1 MHSSPSISLSGL
13 GLTWPDGTTQF
24 TDLTATFGH
33 GRTSIVGRNGSGKS
47 TLLRL
52 IAGELTP
59 TNGTV
64 TTSAPVSYLRQDLGR
79 HPDATVADLLGIA
92 DKTRALAAIESGDVS
107 PGHFD
112 VIADDWDIGERALAT
127 LAGMGVDGVALDRAA
142 STLSGGERV
151 LAALAGL
158 RLASAPITLLDEPT
172 NNLDARARG
181 RLYDAIAEWPGT
193 LVVVS
198 HDRTLLDLVDDTA
211 ELHSGSLRLFGGG
224 YTEFSE
230 ALRVEQEAAERML
243 RAAEQDLRTE
253 KRQRIEAETTL
264 ARRARTAQKSYV
276 EKREPRIVMR
286 QRASSA
292 EVSAAKLR
300 GVHTGRLGEAGR
312 AVEQAE
318 SRVRDDRRIRI
329 DLPGTAVPA
338 GRRVLRLAE
347 PHDIELFGPERLA
360 VTGDNGAGKTTLL
373 ESIVKAA
380 APASF
385 RVPEVAYL
393 TQGIDDLNA
402 DESVLASVRHASNAT
417 PNELRAQLARFLFR
431 GNLAEQLVAQLS
443 GGERFRVAL
452 ARILLADAP
461 PQLLLLDEPTNN
473 LDLQSIDHLVEALE
487 AYRGALVVVSH
498 DEHFLGRLGI
508 TRRLHL
514 EKPGGEARGPSSP

>member
-13 GLTWPDGTTQF
+13 GFTWPDGSSQF
-24 TDLTATFGH
+24 TDLSASFGQR
-33 GRTSIVGRNGSGKS
+33 RTSIVGLNGSGKS

-59 TNGTV
+59 TTGTV

-79 HPDATVADLLGIA
+79 HPDATVADLLGVSAAI
-92 DKTRALAAIESGDVS
+92 RALAAIESGDVA
-107 PGHFD
+107 PENFD
-112 VIADDWDIGERALAT
+112 AVGDDWDIGERSIAALAG
-127 LAGMGVDGVALDRAA
+127 LGVTGIGLDRAA

-158 RLASAPITLLDEPT
+158 RLVSAPITLLDEPT
-172 NNLDARARG
+172 NNLDVRARG
-181 RLYDAIAEWPGT
+181 RLYDAIGQWPGA

-198 HDRTLLDLVDDTA
+198 HDRHLLDLVDDTA
-211 ELHSGSLRLFGGG
+211 ELRAGSLRLFGGG

-243 RAAEQDLRTE
+243 RVAEQDLRAE

-264 ARRARTAQKSYV
+264 AHRARAAQKSFV

-300 GVHTGRLGEAGR
+300 GVHAGRLGDAGR
-312 AVEQAE
+312 AVEKAE

-338 GRRVLRLAE
+338 GRRVLHLGE
-347 PHDIELFGPERLA
+347 PHALELYGPERLA
-360 VTGDNGAGKTTLL
+360 ITGDNGVGKTTLL
-373 ESIVKAA
+373 HAIAA
-380 APASF
+380 SSGPTVF

-393 TQGIDDLNA
+393 TQGIDDL
-402 DESVLASVRHASNAT
+402 DSEETVLEAVRHATDAT
-417 PNELRAQLARFLFR
+417 PNEVRAQLARFLFR
-431 GNLAEQLVAQLS
+431 GSLAEQLVSQLS

-452 ARILLADAP
+452 ARILLADPP

-514 EKPGGEARGPSSP
+514 DRAGAEATESS

>member
-13 GLTWPDGTTQF
+13 GFTWPDGTVQF
-24 TDLTATFGH
+24 RDLSATFGQ
-33 GRTSIVGRNGSGKS
+33 GRTSIVGLNGSGKS

-52 IAGELTP
+52 IAGELAP
-59 TNGTV
+59 TTGTLS
-64 TTSAPVSYLRQDLGR
+64 TSAPVSYLRQDLGR

-92 DKTRALAAIESGDVS
+92 EKTRALAAIGSGDVDER
-107 PGHFD
+107 HFD
-112 VIADDWDIGERALAT
+112 TIGDDWDIGERALAT
-127 LAGMGVDGVALDRAA
+127 LAELGVDGPRLDRLV

-158 RLASAPITLLDEPT
+158 RLESAPITLLDEPT
-172 NNLDARARG
+172 NNLDARARS
-181 RLYDAIAEWPGT
+181 RLYEAIERWPGT

-198 HDRTLLDLVDDTA
+198 HDRHLLDLVDDTA
-211 ELHSGSLRLFGGG
+211 ELRAGELALFGGG
-224 YTEFSE
+224 YTEFTE
-230 ALRVEQEAAERML
+230 ALRVEQDAAERML
-243 RAAEQDLRTE
+243 RVAEQGLRAE
-253 KRQRIEAETTL
+253 KRQRVEAETAL
-264 ARRARTAQKSYV
+264 AHRARTAQKSYV

-300 GVHTGRLGEAGR
+300 GVHAGRLGDAGR
-312 AVEQAE
+312 AVDAAE
-318 SRVRDDRRIRI
+318 ARVREDRRIRI
-329 DLPGTAVPA
+329 DLPGTEVPPA
-338 GRRVLRLAE
+338 RRVLQLGE
-347 PHDIELFGPERLA
+347 PHNLELYGPERLA
-360 VTGDNGAGKTTLL
+360 ATGDNGVGKTTLL
-373 ESIVKAA
+373 AA
-380 APASF
+380 IATAAWPTEF

-393 TQGIDDLNA
+393 TQGFDDLDP
-402 DESVLASVRHASNAT
+402 DETVLETVRHASDAT
-417 PNELRAQLARFLFR
+417 PNEVRAQLARFLFR
-431 GNLAEQLVAQLS
+431 GQLAEQQVSRLS

-452 ARILLADAP
+452 ARILLADPP

-514 EKPGGEARGPSSP
+514 ER